1 MNSTAEK
8 AEYVYV
14 TYINSTAEKVFSAI
28 TEPKFTEQYWSH
40 HHNASDWKVGSRW
53 QHQDAKDSSL
63 VDVVGK
69 VLENSRPNR
78 LVISW
83 ASPRFEA
90 DPLQYSRVTFDIVED
105 KGLVRLTVTHAEL
118 ETGSTMLKS
127 ISGGWPI
134 VLSGLKTLLES
145 GTPLP
150 TINERKDG
158 KWSNVRF
165 DNM

>member
-1 MNSTAEK
+1 MDSTPEK

-14 TYINSTAEKVFSAI
+14 TYINSTAEKVFSAL
-28 TEPKFTEQYWSH
+28 TEPKFTEQYWSN

-53 QHQDAKDSSL
+53 QHQDASDASL
-63 VDVVGK
+63 VDCVGR
-69 VLENSRPNR
+69 VLENDRPNK

-90 DPLQYSRVTFDIVED
+90 DPSKYSRVTFDIVED
-105 KGLVRLTVTHAEL
+105 SGLVRLTVTHDGL
-118 ETGSTMLKS
+118 EAGSSMLKS

-145 GTPLP
+145 GTPMAAVS
-150 TINERKDG
+150 ERKDG
-158 KWSNVRF
+158 KWATVRF
-165 DNM
+165 GGK

>member
-1 MNSTAEK
+1 MDSAPEK

-28 TEPKFTEQYWSH
+28 TEPKFTEQYWSQ
-40 HHNASDWKVGSRW
+40 HHNVSDWKVGSRW
-53 QHQDAKDSSL
+53 THQDAADGSI

-69 VLENSRPNR
+69 VLENDRPNK

-90 DPLQYSRVTFDIVED
+90 DASQYSRVTFDIVED
-105 KGLVRLTVTHAEL
+105 RGLVRLTVTHADL
-118 ETGSTMLKS
+118 QAGSTMLKS

-134 VLSGLKTLLES
+134 VLSGLKTFVES
-145 GTPLP
+145 GMPMP
-150 TINERKDG
+150 TISERKDG
-158 KWSNVRF
+158 KWVTVRF
-165 DNM
+165 G